1 MRARYLVLCSS
12 LLLSTGVSARQ
23 PGDQLTVIASPEK
36 EMSYEKWQDRTANR
50 LTGSIRRAADQSFD
64 RSATGYAR
72 VEFHLDELGRPQA
85 VSLAQ
90 PSSSRAVD
98 RLSLRAVRAMG
109 RLTPLPPQIA
119 GNSRFEAWI
128 IVANDMWQRDDM
140 LNRLRTDHHARM
152 MAQAGGDRPVLIAS
166 R

>member
-1 MRARYLVLCSS
+1 MRASYLVLCSS

-36 EMSYEKWQDRTANR
+36 EMTYEKWQDRTATR
-50 LTGSIRRAADQSFD
+50 LNGSIRRAVDPSFD
-64 RSATGYAR
+64 RHATGYTR
-72 VEFHLDELGRPQA
+72 VEFRLDELGRPQA

-90 PSSSRAVD
+90 PSSSRAID
-98 RLSLRAVRAMG
+98 RISLRAVRTMG

-128 IVANDMWQRDDM
+128 IVASDVWERDDM
-140 LNRLRTDHHARM
+140 LNRLRTDHRGRM
-152 MAQAGGDRPVLIAS
+152 MAQAAGDRPVLIAS

>member
-36 EMSYEKWQDRTANR
+36 EMTLEKWQSRTATR
-50 LTGSIRRAADQSFD
+50 LTGSIRRAADQNFD
-64 RSATGYAR
+64 RDATGYTR
-72 VEFHLDELGRPQA
+72 VEFRLDGEGRPQA

-90 PSSSRAVD
+90 PSSSPAVD
-98 RLSLRAVRAMG
+98 SISLRAVKRMG

-119 GNSRFEAWI
+119 ASSRFEAWI
-128 IVANDMWQRDDM
+128 VVASDALERDAM
-140 LNRLRTDHHARM
+140 LRRLRTDYRART
-152 MAQAGGDRPVLIAS
+152 MAQADGDRPVLIAS